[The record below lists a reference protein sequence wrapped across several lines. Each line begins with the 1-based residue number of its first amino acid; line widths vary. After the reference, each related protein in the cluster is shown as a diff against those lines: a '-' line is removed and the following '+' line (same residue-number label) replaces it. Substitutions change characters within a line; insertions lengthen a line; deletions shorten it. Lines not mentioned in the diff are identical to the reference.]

1 MTIFIYYFV
10 KLEKKLFNI
19 IYYKTIKNNIEIN
32 KNKILTN
39 NVIFLNL
46 INVLSKFVLIHNIFY
61 NGQKKDII
69 KQDLIF
75 DKTNMFSKL

>member
-32 KNKILTN
+32 KNKILTMLY
-39 NVIFLNL
+39 F
-46 INVLSKFVLIHNIFY
+46 
-61 NGQKKDII
+61 
-69 KQDLIF
+69 
-75 DKTNMFSKL
+75 